1 MSDPMND
8 AVPHP
13 SPRAAATALLGGF
26 GFLMLGNGMQG
37 SLIGVRAEIEG
48 FSSAWTPIIIAAYFA
63 GYLAGTKVALRT
75 LAQVGHIRV
84 FAALASLASTA
95 SLLYAVVLSPPMWV
109 LLRLVTG
116 MCLAGLYVVVESW
129 LNAITTNITR
139 GQLLGAYMTVSTAGI
154 GLGQLLLNVADPA
167 GVKLFILASILAS
180 LSLIPIA
187 LSTTSAPPVVAPE
200 PLPIRQLYTL
210 MPPGVVAAALVGV
223 SQGTIMGMASI
234 YASREGLSGFSLS
247 AFLFAPLVGATVL
260 QFPVGRWSDRVHRR
274 SALAVVAASAGALS
288 LSLLFVRP
296 DSVIALA
303 ILFVAG
309 GAIFPLYSVSLAFL
323 NDNLPAEYLM
333 AGSAGYVLLS
343 GIGAFFGPLIT
354 GGLMSAIGPSGYF
367 VVLGGIPLLLALYLG
382 VRITTKEA
390 IPVEDQGDW
399 VPTARGAGALA
410 AVDERRKLRNRRRD

>member
-1 MSDPMND
+1 MNE

-26 GFLMLGNGMQG
+26 GLLMLGNGMQG

-63 GYLAGTKVALRT
+63 GYLGGTRLALRT
-75 LAQVGHIRV
+75 LASVGHIRV

-95 SLLYAVVLSPPMWV
+95 SLLYAVVLSPPVWV

-167 GVKLFILASILAS
+167 GVELFVLASILAS
-180 LSLIPIA
+180 LSLIPVA
-187 LSTTSAPPVVAPE
+187 LSTTSAPPVIVPE
-200 PLPIRQLYTL
+200 PLPMRQLYAL
-210 MPPGVVAAALVGV
+210 MPPGVVAAALVGM

-234 YASREGLSGFSLS
+234 YASREGLTGFELS

-274 SALAVVAASAGALS
+274 SALATVAAVAGVLS
-288 LSLLFVRP
+288 LSLLLVRP
-296 DSVIALA
+296 DSVAALA

-343 GIGAFFGPLIT
+343 GVGAFFGPLVT
-354 GGLMSAIGPSGYF
+354 GGLMSLVGPSAYF
-367 VVLGGIPLLLALYLG
+367 VVLGGIPLLLSLYLG
-382 VRITTKEA
+382 IRITTREA
-390 IPVEDQGDW
+390 IPVDEQGDW
-399 VPTARGAGALA
+399 VPTARGAGALTST
-410 AVDERRKLRNRRRD
+410 DSPTPQRGRRRN